1 MFLSPKSMSY
11 QSWKRGFGKY
21 TWLPC
26 SINCIDLGKRL
37 CIWDPGPTCIN
48 NMSKP
53 CFNIDPF
60 NKYGIRNFHPMT
72 SNSFQFVFWIIF
84 VYSLNKPV
92 TNEIQKENI
101 AQSSKAIP
109 FNQSLWGSTWVLA
122 RWDTRSLVWV
132 HS

>member
-1 MFLSPKSMSY
+1 MYFEFDGREGSCFNLPRVCLIKVENEALVSTRDFRV
-11 QSWKRGFGKY
+11 QS
-21 TWLPC
+21 
-26 SINCIDLGKRL
+26 ILGNV
-37 CIWDPGPTCIN
+37 CIWDPGPTFIN

-92 TNEIQKENI
+92 TNEIQKENW
-101 AQSSKAIP
+101 K
-109 FNQSLWGSTWVLA
+109 
-122 RWDTRSLVWV
+122 
-132 HS
+132 